1 MGHLDTP
8 KWVCHYQLRPEGSHV
23 KQKKR
28 NGLKTH
34 ENVMLVY
41 LDTQDGFHITEF
53 IGFSFVLIIDDHK
66 AHLKRWQSLSMR
78 QFFELCGPII

>member
-1 MGHLDTP
+1 MHGP
-8 KWVCHYQLRPEGSHV
+8 LRYSKMSMSLPAETGRLPC
-23 KQKKR
+23 KTKKR

-66 AHLKRWQSLSMR
+66 AHLKR
-78 QFFELCGPII
+78 